1 MTSCTS
7 PTAWPSR
14 DRSPRGLLELRGA
27 DRHTFLQGMVSNDV
41 LALAPGD
48 TRHAAL
54 LDSTGHILADLHV
67 HAFPDALVVE
77 TDPACLAMLH
87 GTLDKLLIMEDVTLD
102 GRLRPHGPFS
112 PRAGEGAAS
121 LADLP
126 GEKARPLTVPLA
138 PGFDLWLPAAER
150 DTAWEALT
158 AAGAVRLDE
167 DSAEALRVEAGIP
180 AWGHELSPA
189 VLLPEAGMDDAVSYT
204 KGCYVGQEIVAR
216 LHARGH
222 TNRALRPILLAEDA
236 PVPPVGATVHVPED
250 GPEPGRE
257 IGRITSAVA
266 SPKHGGQSLALAYI
280 RKEYLADGTPVSIQ
294 IEQPGGL
301 MFAYGGMV
309 GTRPGARAGAG
320 SCPRRN
326 PPSPPRTFPA

>member
-1 MTSCTS
+1 MMH
-7 PTAWPSR
+7 PPSGYDVLHLPDGLAVW
-14 DRSPRGLLELRGA
+14 DRLPRGLLELRGA
-27 DRHTFLQGMVSNDV
+27 DRSAFLQGMVSNDV
-41 LALAPGD
+41 LGLAPGAS
-48 TRHAAL
+48 RHAAL

-77 TDPACLAMLH
+77 TDAVCLTTLH
-87 GTLDKLLIMEDVTLD
+87 KTLDKFLIMEDVALANVSD
-102 GRLRPHGPFS
+102 QWAVFS
-112 PRAGEGAAS
+112 VLGEGAAL

-126 GEKARPLTVPLA
+126 GEKRSLAFPLA
-138 PGFDLWLPAAER
+138 PGFDLWLPIAQREAA
-150 DTAWEALT
+150 WKALT
-158 AAGAVRLDE
+158 AAGAIPLDGN
-167 DSAEALRVEAGIP
+167 SAETLRVEAGIP
-180 AWGHELSPA
+180 AWGHELSPSI
-189 VLLPEAGMDDAVSYT
+189 LLPEAGMDDAVSYT

-222 TNRALRPILLAEDA
+222 TNRALRRVLLAEDA
-236 PVPPVGATVHVPED
+236 PVPPVGATVHVPEN

-301 MFAYGGMV
+301 MFAYGGRV
-309 GTRPGARAGAG
+309 L
-320 SCPRRN
+320 
-326 PPSPPRTFPA
+326 